1 MGIAEQLHVRSG
13 QEIVSAALTTTGVG
27 FTLHP
32 GKGDYKMLSIGQT
45 LTAEQR
51 VQKAVM
57 EIMGQERYA
66 WLTGVLMVGERTVEG
81 VSKTPTAST
90 NGKDERYGR
99 EFVDSLTDPEL
110 RFVVIHENFHKCWR
124 HLVTWYHLWLISAS
138 RANRSADYFINQLI
152 VDENQDGF
160 AVMPQCGLLDERFRG
175 MNTVEIF
182 NILEDEG
189 DSDVGGNKGP
199 QGFDDHD
206 WEGAQELTEEEQ
218 RELSQDIEEAI
229 RQGAILAG
237 KLGTGGSRALKD
249 LLKPQINWREIMR
262 EFITTHCAGNDYS
275 TFRRPNRR
283 YVAAGYYMPS
293 GISERVEELVIAGDM
308 SGSIG
313 DREVSVILT
322 EVKSVCD
329 TVHPEAGR
337 LLYWDTKVCADEKY
351 EGPDIDNIVSSTR
364 PKGGGG
370 TDVTCVPAHM
380 AEHNIA
386 PQAAIIITDGY
397 LYGGWGQWNC
407 PVLWVIIDNEDAK
420 PDCGVAIH
428 VTSREL

>member
-1 MGIAEQLHVRSG
+1 
-13 QEIVSAALTTTGVG
+13 
-27 FTLHP
+27 
-32 GKGDYKMLSIGQT
+32 MLSIGNT
-45 LTAEQR
+45 LTVEQR
-51 VQKAVM
+51 LQKGVVD
-57 EIMGQERYA
+57 IMGNDKYIA
-66 WLTGVLMVGERTVEG
+66 LAGILMLGERTVDDT
-81 VSKTPTAST
+81 TPTACT
-90 NGKDERYGR
+90 NGRDEWYGR
-99 EFVDSLTDPEL
+99 EFIEKQTDAQL
-110 RFVVIHENFHKCWR
+110 RYLVLHENYHKLYK
-124 HLVTWYHLWLISAS
+124 HLVTWLHLHKIDPGLANVAMDYVINIKISDD
-138 RANRSADYFINQLI
+138 NI
-152 VDENQDGF
+152 DGF
-160 AVMPQCGLLDERFRG
+160 AVMPQGGLLDQRFRG
-175 MNTVEIF
+175 MDTAQVF
-182 NILEDEG
+182 DILRQEQEDEPEGQPGPGNAPG
-189 DSDVGGNKGP
+189 DNTLP
-199 QGFDDHD
+199 QSLDDHD
-206 WEGAQELTEEEQ
+206 WEGAQELSDEEQ
-218 RELSQDIEEAI
+218 RELARDIDEAI
-229 RQGAILAG
+229 RQGALVAG
-237 KLGTGGSRALKD
+237 KLGTGGDRDLKD
-249 LLKPQINWREIMR
+249 LLKPQIDWREVLR
-262 EFITTHCAGNDYS
+262 EFVMTYCAGSDYS
-275 TFRRPNRR
+275 TWRRPNRR
-283 YVAAGYYMPS
+283 FVGAGYYMPS
-293 GISERVEELVIAGDM
+293 GVSERVEELVIAGDM

-329 TVHPEAGR
+329 TVHPEAVR